1 MTVSQIIGGTQ
12 IDNRI
17 KKHHIYKNKC
27 QEECCELE
35 NHIQEN
41 KVMYEE

>member
-1 MTVSQIIGGTQ
+1 MKNSENLMV
-12 IDNRI
+12 I
-17 KKHHIYKNKC
+17 KKLHIYKNKC